1 MAADFPG
8 NRGRKMQN
16 LRERRGRSE
25 FSVKACAITGRSS
38 LPKPLSKAFAGVD
51 DDKNTRKLH

>member
-1 MAADFPG
+1 MAINFPG
-8 NRGRKMQN
+8 NWGQKMQN

-38 LPKPLSKAFAGVD
+38 LPKPLAKAFAGVD